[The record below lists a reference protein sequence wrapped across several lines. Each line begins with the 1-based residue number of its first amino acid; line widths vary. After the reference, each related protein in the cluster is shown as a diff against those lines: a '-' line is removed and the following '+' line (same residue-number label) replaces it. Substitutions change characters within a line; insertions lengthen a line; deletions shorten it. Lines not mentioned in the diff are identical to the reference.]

1 MTDLIAGDCISEVQ
15 AGAGR
20 QLVAS
25 SNAPPTFT
33 PQALDPRK
41 LLRKTLKTKVENQ
54 IDSKVLNLPKGSPYT
69 LMCGL
74 TENGSPAEELV
85 KLSFL
90 PSRAEAVKFMTAT
103 PAPPRRLLRSAKVEL
118 DHEKVDN
125 GRGVVPTPV
134 TTKRKLSM
142 SFEDDNDENVEHAA
156 KKAKTETS
164 TKLQPVVDDS
174 QLMTGGLGKIC
185 AIM

>member
-1 MTDLIAGDCISEVQ
+1 MGST
-15 AGAGR
+15 
-20 QLVAS
+20 
-25 SNAPPTFT
+25 SNVPPTFT

-54 IDSKVLNLPKGSPYT
+54 IDSKVLNLPRGSPYT
-69 LMCGL
+69 LMRGY

-103 PAPPRRLLRSAKVEL
+103 PAPQKRLLRSAKIELKRDDVET
-118 DHEKVDN
+118 EAAVASTSA
-125 GRGVVPTPV
+125 PM

-142 SFEDDNDENVEHAA
+142 SFEDENDENVEQHVA
-156 KKAKTETS
+156 KKAKTGASEA
-164 TKLQPVVDDS
+164 KLQPVVEDS
-174 QLMTGGLGKIC
+174 QLMTGGLGKLC
-185 AIM
+185 VIM

>member
-1 MTDLIAGDCISEVQ
+1 M
-15 AGAGR
+15 
-20 QLVAS
+20 
-25 SNAPPTFT
+25 PPTFT

-41 LLRKTLKTKVENQ
+41 LLRKTLRTKVENQ

-69 LMCGL
+69 LMRGY

-103 PAPPRRLLRSAKVEL
+103 PAPPKRLLRSAKIELKHNDVES
-118 DHEKVDN
+118 EPAVA
-125 GRGVVPTPV
+125 PTPM

-142 SFEDDNDENVEHAA
+142 SFEDDNDENLEQNVA

-164 TKLQPVVDDS
+164 ETKLQPVDDT
-174 QLMTGGLGKIC
+174 QLVTGGLGKLC